1 LIFQQ
6 VTDTV
11 GYVRFGAKHPWLRNW
26 HPTCVCCFAK
36 SREGESMKTLTVV
49 VLMSLLTEI
58 VQIAPARGE
67 WAKETTKRTLAE
79 SRASEGRQSMKK
91 FTLVLLMFL
100 AGAAVQMPQARSNQ
114 FKVNE
119 AKIAQYK
126 KWLDTMG
133 PQGTQFW
140 VRLDSAKRP
149 HRLYLG
155 ENFYGADFQSQER
168 FIDTF
173 SNYLAGHPEKFM
185 LIDLFDAR
193 TNDPVGEY
201 GFGGFKLYSKPVA
214 SR

>member
-1 LIFQQ
+1 
-6 VTDTV
+6 
-11 GYVRFGAKHPWLRNW
+11 
-26 HPTCVCCFAK
+26 
-36 SREGESMKTLTVV
+36 MKTLTVV
-49 VLMSLLTEI
+49 VLMSLLIGI
-58 VQIAPARGE
+58 VQIAPARGGRL
-67 WAKETTKRTLAE
+67 KETTNKMLAE
-79 SRASEGRQSMKK
+79 SQASERRQSMKK
-91 FTLVLLMFL
+91 FALVLLMFL
-100 AGAAVQMPQARSNQ
+100 AGGVGQVPSAHSNE

-155 ENFYGADFQSQER
+155 QSFYGADFQSQER

-201 GFGGFKLYSKPVA
+201 GFGGLKLYPKPLA